1 MSIVVAGIIIT
12 ACALQYYYLRT
23 SRQIRHLELEA
34 HTPLYTEFLE
44 ISSGLRHIRAFGWE
58 EEFLK
63 ESYKL
68 IDTSQKPFY
77 MLYSIQRWLGFVLD
91 CMSGVLA
98 IGLVVIGIRMPQSTS
113 QAGLGLAFMQI
124 IAIGPTLD
132 AFINAWTRLETSLGS
147 LLRIHLFNNETP
159 VEPRDTLTKL
169 PREWPQEGKIEFE
182 DVTARYKYGPSCV
195 IRIGNTILTLL
206 MYTNSPDDGDK
217 IALRNVSFIIAPGQK
232 VGLRG
237 RTGR

>member
-23 SRQIRHLELEA
+23 SRQMRHLELEA

-77 MLYSIQRWLGFVLD
+77 MLYSVQRWLGFVLD

-195 IRIGNTILTLL
+195 IRIGNTSLTLL
-206 MYTNSPDDGDK
+206 MYIFSQDNEDK